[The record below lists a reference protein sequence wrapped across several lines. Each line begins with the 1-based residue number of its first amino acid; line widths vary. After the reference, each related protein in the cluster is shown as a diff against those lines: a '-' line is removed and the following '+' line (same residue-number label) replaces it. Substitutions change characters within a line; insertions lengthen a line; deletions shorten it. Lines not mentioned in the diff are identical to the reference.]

1 MDLPATGAAA
11 GAGAAR
17 VADLVDGGDAVVDE
31 PADFLVGGDVAE
43 TDEHGDDVELNL
55 VFKSKQVKIDLK
67 EGFEVTNI
75 SLVSLF
81 YTTSSHPT
89 TRPAVRPCTIGSVAS
104 STGGKRARRAC
115 AACAIAAAA
124 LCGCSQETKTPAPD
138 GVVVTLL
145 EAGREP
151 RQALRYPSS
160 PTPAHRMSLGLR
172 LSMKME
178 VPGSPVPPIDMPG
191 LRLLFDVQ
199 SARDGERIR
208 YQLKL
213 SDADLTGT
221 DNAHP
226 SLLAEMRKGVGL
238 LVGASGQLEVDPR
251 GQVSGLSLAQPSGL
265 GSELA
270 QFLNSARLA
279 MDDMVVPLPEE
290 PIGIGAKWEAI
301 DTVTQG
307 GISVREKTYFE
318 LVALDGPRALVRT
331 RMVLSADRQRAAL
344 PGLPDGVTAEVVSLR
359 GSGTGEIELDLRRLV
374 PGNAREEIDI
384 DISFVVRQG
393 QTERAMSL
401 TSESGLEI
409 QAL

>member
-1 MDLPATGAAA
+1 MDLRSTCAAA

-17 VADLVDGGDAVVDE
+17 LADLVDGGGPVVDE

-43 TDEHGDDVELNL
+43 TDEHGGVELIL
-55 VFKSKQVKIDLK
+55 EFKSKQVKTELK
-67 EGFEVTNI
+67 DDFEVVNSPYKLSIYLTCRPQI
-75 SLVSLF
+75 FGPTGGRVRS
-81 YTTSSHPT
+81 TS
-89 TRPAVRPCTIGSVAS
+89 VVG
-104 STGGKRARRAC
+104 STGGIPGRRAC
-115 AACAIAAAA
+115 AAIAIALAAA
-124 LCGCSQETKTPAPD
+124 WGCRQETKAPAPD
-138 GVVVTLL
+138 GVVVNLL
-145 EAGREP
+145 ETGREP

-160 PTPAHRMSLGLR
+160 PTPPHRVSVGLR
-172 LSMKME
+172 LGMKME

-226 SLLAEMRKGVGL
+226 SLLAEMRKGVDL
-238 LVGASGQLEVDPR
+238 LVGASGQLDVDPQGR
-251 GQVSGLSLAQPSGL
+251 VSGLSLAQPSGL
-265 GSELA
+265 GPELS
-270 QFLNSARLA
+270 QFLSSARLA
-279 MDDMVVPLPEE
+279 MADMVVPLPEE
-290 PIGIGAKWEAI
+290 AVGIGAKWEAI

-307 GISVREKTYFE
+307 GISVREKTHYE

-331 RMVLSADRQRAAL
+331 RTVQSADRQRAFL
-344 PGLPDGVTAEVVSLR
+344 PGLPEGVTAEVVSLR
-359 GSGTGEIELDLRRLV
+359 GTGTGEIELDLRRLV
-374 PGNAREEIDI
+374 PGNAREEIDV